1 MNKVK
6 SIPFK
11 MSEYLSTP
19 KERALYI
26 EEVMKDNDE
35 TLLLS
40 ALKDVADSMGISE
53 LSNQSG
59 LPRATIYKALAKTG
73 NPRFSS
79 LTSILHA
86 LGLKITI
93 QPEDKAA

>member
-1 MNKVK
+1 MNKAKGV
-6 SIPFK
+6 PFN

-19 KERALYI
+19 EERALYI

-86 LGLKITI
+86 LGLKISI
-93 QPEDKAA
+93 QPEDKVA

>member
-1 MNKVK
+1 MNKTK
-6 SIPFK
+6 SVPFK

-19 KERALYI
+19 EERALYI
-26 EEVMKDNDE
+26 EEVMQDNDE
-35 TLLLS
+35 RLLLS
-40 ALKDVADSMGISE
+40 ALKDVANAIGVSE

-79 LTSILHA
+79 LLSILHA
-86 LGLKITI
+86 MGLKISI
-93 QPEDKAA
+93 QPENKAA

>member
-1 MNKVK
+1 MNKTK
-6 SIPFK
+6 SIPFN

-19 KERALYI
+19 EERALYI
-26 EEVMKDNDE
+26 EEVMQDNDDA
-35 TLLLS
+35 LLLS
-40 ALKDVADSMGISE
+40 ALKDVADSMGVSE

-79 LTSILHA
+79 LTSILHTM
-86 LGLKITI
+86 GLKISI
-93 QPEDKAA
+93 QPEDKVA